1 MIITHVLVYYFPF
14 ENERPKSF
22 TVKHSDAA
30 FEAMYDCNS
39 HSWQILRSNMR
50 SLCWWLFIMSKG
62 FNSIAYTLVKGK
74 NYWRFLHLKTLLSK
88 PEDGHLVPFLVS
100 PISA

>member
-50 SLCWWLFIMSKG
+50 SLCWWLFIMLKG
-62 FNSIAYTLVKGK
+62 FNSIAY
-74 NYWRFLHLKTLLSK
+74 LHISERKKLLA
-88 PEDGHLVPFLVS
+88 VS
-100 PISA
+100 TFENFTQ